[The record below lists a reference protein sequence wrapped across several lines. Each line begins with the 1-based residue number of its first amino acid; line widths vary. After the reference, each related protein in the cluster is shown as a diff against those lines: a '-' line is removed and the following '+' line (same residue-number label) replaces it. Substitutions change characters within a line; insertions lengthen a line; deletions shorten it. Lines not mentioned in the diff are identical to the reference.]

1 MPSPFPRLKLG
12 HLSIDRV
19 TFEEAVQ
26 HIGRLVDSKQGGYI
40 CTPNV
45 DHVVLAETD
54 LAFREGY
61 ARADLVVVDGMPIV
75 WASKLLDVPLPERIS
90 GSDLIL
96 PLMKLA
102 AERGWRVYL
111 LGAGPG
117 TAEEAGRRIQ
127 QQYPAVNIV
136 GYDSPRVSTDKGSEQ
151 NGPILRRVREAQP
164 DLLLVALGSPKQE
177 TWIGQVAEQLRPTV
191 AIGIGAG
198 LDFIAGRAKRA
209 PEWVGRLGFEWLY
222 RLAHEPRRL
231 WRRYLVNDPQFAAVL
246 LRELRERR
254 AQGRR

>member
-26 HIGRLVDSKQGGYI
+26 HIGRLVDARQGGYI

-54 LAFREGY
+54 LAFRDSY

-117 TAEEAGRRIQ
+117 TAEEAARRIG
-127 QQYPAVNIV
+127 QQYPVNFV
-136 GYDSPRVSTDKGSEQ
+136 GFDSPRVSTDKGSEQ
-151 NGPILRRVREAQP
+151 NEPILRRVREAKP

-177 TWIGQVAEQLRPTV
+177 TWIGQVAAGLSPTV

-231 WRRYLVNDPQFAAVL
+231 WRRYLVNDPKFAAVL
-246 LRELRERR
+246 LRERR

>member
-19 TFEEAVQ
+19 TFDEAVQ
-26 HIGRLVDSKQGGYI
+26 HIGRLVDAKQGGYI

-54 LAFREGY
+54 LAFRDSY

-127 QQYPAVNIV
+127 QRYPVQIV
-136 GYDSPRVSTDKGSEQ
+136 GYDSPRVSTERGSEQ
-151 NGPILRRVREAQP
+151 NEPILRRVREAKP

-209 PEWVGRLGFEWLY
+209 PEWVGRAGFEWLY
-222 RLAHEPRRL
+222 RLVHEPRRL
-231 WRRYLVNDPQFAAVL
+231 WRRYLVNDPKFARVL

-254 AQGRR
+254 ARG